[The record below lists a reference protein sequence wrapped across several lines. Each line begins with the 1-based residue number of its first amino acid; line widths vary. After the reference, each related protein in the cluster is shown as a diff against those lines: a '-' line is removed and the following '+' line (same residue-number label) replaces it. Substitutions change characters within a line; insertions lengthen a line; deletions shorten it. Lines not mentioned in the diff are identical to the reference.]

1 MISSGPM
8 VDPIV
13 AASLLSADFSDMRAA
28 VSLIGTSGADW
39 IHFDVMDGR
48 FVPDLTFGPK
58 MLADLRGA
66 SRLPFDVHLM
76 TVEPERLAPAFI
88 AAGAD
93 YVTFHMEAAAHA
105 HRLAASIRESGARP
119 GVSIVPSTPAASL
132 EEILPFVDLIL
143 VMTVDPGA
151 GGQSMI
157 PSCLAKAARL
167 VALRKELGLGYLVS
181 IDGGVNAESLPMIAD
196 ARPDV
201 LVMGSAFFAAED
213 PKAAVCAAKDAF
225 AARGGA
231 RGASGRMADVR

>member
-1 MISSGPM
+1 VAGALNVAVEHIQVSLLEVRSTSDAVAVASRQLSASSGS
-8 VDPIV
+8 ISQG
-13 AASLLSADFSDMRAA
+13 AQEQAS
-28 VSLIGTSGADW
+28 SLEET
-39 IHFDVMDGR
+39 
-48 FVPDLTFGPK
+48 
-58 MLADLRGA
+58 
-66 SRLPFDVHLM
+66 
-76 TVEPERLAPAFI
+76 
-88 AAGAD
+88 
-93 YVTFHMEAAAHA
+93 
-105 HRLAASIRESGARP
+105 
-119 GVSIVPSTPAASL
+119 AASL